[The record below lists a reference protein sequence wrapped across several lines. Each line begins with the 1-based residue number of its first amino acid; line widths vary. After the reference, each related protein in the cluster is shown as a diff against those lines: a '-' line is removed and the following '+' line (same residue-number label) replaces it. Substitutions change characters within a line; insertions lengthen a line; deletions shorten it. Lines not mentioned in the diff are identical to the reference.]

1 MARLAC
7 PEEAHAALHV
17 VQRGHARRACFC
29 CAKDRAAYLDAL
41 RECSVRQACAVHAYA
56 LMGNH
61 VHLLFTSQRAAGP
74 ARLIPDVVRMY
85 ARYLSDEYGHEDPI
99 WEESYD
105 ASPVHARRYLF
116 ACMRYVEEN
125 PVHAGLARSPGDWP
139 WSSYR
144 CNALGEEDAL
154 ITPHAHYYSLGR
166 SPAERRAAYAAM
178 FADKALSFG
187 GWPRTAR
194 SSAMPGCRS
203 SRRSSRSL

>member
-74 ARLIPDVVRMY
+74 ARPPANHGPDNVRKRELEREHREQ
-85 ARYLSDEYGHEDPI
+85 A
-99 WEESYD
+99 
-105 ASPVHARRYLF
+105 
-116 ACMRYVEEN
+116 
-125 PVHAGLARSPGDWP
+125 
-139 WSSYR
+139 
-144 CNALGEEDAL
+144 NA
-154 ITPHAHYYSLGR
+154 
-166 SPAERRAAYAAM
+166 AEREEALHRAERTEADEDGKGERGACPDHGDGAYDLG
-178 FADKALSFG
+178 FPVPG
-187 GWPRTAR
+187 GA
-194 SSAMPGCRS
+194 GQ
-203 SRRSSRSL
+203 